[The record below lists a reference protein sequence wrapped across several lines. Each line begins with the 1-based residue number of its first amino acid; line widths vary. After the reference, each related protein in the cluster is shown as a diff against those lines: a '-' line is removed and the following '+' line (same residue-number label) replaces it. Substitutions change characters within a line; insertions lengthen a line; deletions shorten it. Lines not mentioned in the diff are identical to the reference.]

1 MRFWP
6 MTGCGW
12 IYRGLTQRPLRKRG
26 GENFGLR
33 IAEWFESRGKLLN
46 SECCIV
52 PLGVCRLAGVRFRI
66 PQIRNPQCKI
76 RKFSIL
82 FAKERTSNKTVIADG
97 LQFE

>member
-46 SECCIV
+46 LECCIL
-52 PLGVCRLAGVRFRI
+52 PLESAGSPGWDFGFLKSA
-66 PQIRNPQCKI
+66 IRNPKSEISSPPCEAI
-76 RKFSIL
+76 GRGRPF
-82 FAKERTSNKTVIADG
+82 
-97 LQFE
+97 